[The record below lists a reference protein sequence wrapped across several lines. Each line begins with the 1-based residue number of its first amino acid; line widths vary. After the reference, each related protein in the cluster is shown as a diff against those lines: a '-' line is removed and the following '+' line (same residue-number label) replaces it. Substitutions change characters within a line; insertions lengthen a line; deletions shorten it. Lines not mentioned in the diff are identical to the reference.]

1 MMRRRDE
8 TGIRAEVRQ
17 AAAELRR
24 TSRAL
29 LKLGRTDDPTLA
41 ADEHHLL
48 REIAQEM
55 GRQADWLAEVLRIA
69 LDGQRWGEYSPLPP
83 LRQLVLTLPR
93 EQAASWTIFSGRLG
107 RPVGEWLADLADAE
121 VQRLAD
127 LADREELSRWLL
139 ALGDENQSPP
149 CVHNP
154 EQRASFRRAA
164 ELLLSRAAHHT

>member
-1 MMRRRDE
+1 MRRRDE

-29 LKLGRTDDPTLA
+29 LKLGGTDDPTLA
-41 ADEHHLL
+41 ADRHHLL
-48 REIAQEM
+48 REVAQEM
-55 GRQADWLAEVLRIA
+55 GSQAQWLAEVLRIA
-69 LDGQRWGEYSPLPP
+69 LDGQRWGEISRLPP

-93 EQAASWTIFSGRLG
+93 EQASSWIICSGRLG
-107 RPVGEWLADLADAE
+107 RPMGEWLADLADAE
-121 VQRLAD
+121 ARRLVD
-127 LADREELSRWLL
+127 LGDREELSRWLL
-139 ALGDENQSPP
+139 ALGDENQPHP

-164 ELLLSRAAHHT
+164 ELLRTRAVHRE